1 MIRAAGLTFVFCL
14 ALHALGAQRF
24 VSVLS
29 GTLEGGRAGLFL
41 GLLYALTFFTVVLVV
56 PALVLAGGLEHL
68 ARSRRSR
75 RFSGEG
81 AG

>member
-1 MIRAAGLTFVFCL
+1 MMRAAGVTVVFFL
-14 ALHALGAQRF
+14 ALHAIGTQRF

-68 ARSRRSR
+68 VRRRLSR
-75 RFSGEG
+75 RFNGDS